1 MRSPSPALLCP
12 SQPHRPRSFA
22 AREACRHA
30 ARLCALAVTLFLA
43 AVCAVSSRAQ
53 QQNTE
58 PPLLIKTEK
67 AIEQRVPLPL
77 YVSSQSKAA
86 ISPLRL
92 RWDYASASSS
102 MGDDVLVFRFPD
114 TQEGAQLN
122 VLKSQ
127 LWISALSSAIVWQ
140 EPWRASRW
148 TVREIPEVDGPGVGV
163 ALSVGMIATASDV
176 VFPKDT
182 VIIGSLNP
190 DTSLGPVNGMASRL
204 DAAAAAGMK
213 RVVIPNLQRFEKN
226 AAGETVSIE
235 NYAKTLGLEIIFA
248 SDLLEATEKTLR
260 CKLPAPPSTTS
271 GNGYRGA
278 LWDYLNNQ
286 CSKEMNKLQTVA
298 GTWQRN
304 LDRLDKTG
312 GPELKTLWRE
322 LFDNYDEGMDAY
334 QAGLLYV
341 SWGKL
346 QMANAKWK
354 AVQAWRNANLDFKT
368 VDARA
373 TQLIARVRELM
384 YKPPVDNNE
393 LHSGVCFAETHDWGY
408 AINARLEGS
417 QIFAQQAFHPRSTA
431 TEAQKELAIT
441 RMFTAVEETE
451 YLVQSFEAYKEL
463 YPLVHKDDV
472 AVYNR
477 ATVWLQQLIPT
488 QIGASELFAQGL
500 KHNAN
505 QLGNMILLD
514 PRLSTYARVME
525 EIQKEW
531 ESRVSNALS
540 MQSNT
545 KIDHNVGW
553 QPSGAYARPRSTNM
567 NTAQGQL
574 VAAAVKLSDTS
585 RCLKWVNDYCEVS
598 VLDHKYL
605 KMGGYFDSARQEWVI
620 PQQATLQAMTQ
631 YADVAARRGIAMA
644 ELIGLNTN
652 ILELVYERAS
662 YLRSSRRM
670 DDKLEALRQ
679 FWRCA
684 LLGNMCWQLGY
695 VPKASAMPAG
705 PPPPS
710 RIPPIDAPLPETT
723 QAGTQQTQPG
733 AGQLTS
739 AQKPLPSFKSQVQD
753 GILLAP
759 AQPIPRTPVE
769 DDIEPVV
776 EEKSNAA
783 VESAPMETVVPVL
796 MESE

>member
-1 MRSPSPALLCP
+1 MAVLLSLFAFAIATVLAP
-12 SQPHRPRSFA
+12 VTSFA
-22 AREACRHA
+22 E
-30 ARLCALAVTLFLA
+30 
-43 AVCAVSSRAQ
+43 
-53 QQNTE
+53 E
-58 PPLLIKTEK
+58 GPLLIKAEK
-67 AIEQRVPLPL
+67 AIEQRVPLPI
-77 YVSSQSKAA
+77 YFSGQGKGSIQ
-86 ISPLRL
+86 PLRL
-92 RWDYASASSS
+92 RWDSASSSAS
-102 MGDDVLVFRFPD
+102 MGDDVLAFRFPD
-114 TQEGAQLN
+114 ATEGSSLN

-148 TVREIPEVDGPGVGV
+148 TVREVPDVDGPGVGV

-190 DTSLGPVNGMASRL
+190 DTSLGPVSGMTSRL
-204 DAAAAAGMK
+204 DSAAAAGMK
-213 RVVIPNLQRFEKN
+213 RVVIPNLQRFEKSPS
-226 AAGETVSIE
+226 GESISIE
-235 NYAKTLGLEIIFA
+235 NYAKTLGLEIVFA
-248 SDLLEATEKTLR
+248 ADLVEATEKTLR
-260 CKLPAPPSTTS
+260 CKLPAPPSTQS
-271 GNGYRGA
+271 SQGYRGA
-278 LWDYLNNQ
+278 LWDYLNTQ
-286 CSKEMNKLQTVA
+286 CSKEMTPLQAVA
-298 GTWQRN
+298 GGWQRN
-304 LDRLDKTG
+304 LDRLDKTA
-312 GPELKTLWRE
+312 PELKTLWRE

-354 AVQAWRNANLDFKT
+354 ALQAWRNANLDFKT

-373 TQLIARVRELM
+373 TQLIARLRDLM
-384 YKPPVDNNE
+384 YKPVVDNNE
-393 LHSGVCFAETHDWGY
+393 LHSGVCFAESHDWLY

-417 QIFAQQAFHPRSTA
+417 QIFAQQAFHAKSTA
-431 TEAQKELAIT
+431 TEAQKDLAIT

-451 YLVQSFEAYKEL
+451 YLAKSFEAYRDL
-463 YPLVHKDDV
+463 YGLVHKEDV

-500 KHNAN
+500 KQNAN
-505 QLGNMILLD
+505 QLGIMILLD

-531 ESRVSNALS
+531 DSRVSNAIS
-540 MQSNT
+540 SQTNT

-553 QPSGAYARPRSTNM
+553 TPSGAYNPPR
-567 NTAQGQL
+567 TANIGTQ
-574 VAAAVKLSDTS
+574 VAAVKISDTS
-585 RCLKWVNDYCEVS
+585 RCLKWVNDYCEVA
-598 VLDHKYL
+598 VLDNKYL
-605 KMGGYFDSARQEWVI
+605 KMGGYFDSARQEWMI

-644 ELIGLNTN
+644 EQIGLNTN

-684 LLGNMCWQLGY
+684 LMGNMCWQLGY

-705 PPPPS
+705 PPSPS
-710 RIPPIDAPLPETT
+710 RIPPIDNPLPETD
-723 QAGTQQTQPG
+723 QANNQQATTVQT
-733 AGQLTS
+733 AS
-739 AQKPLPSFKSQVQD
+739 QKPLPSFKSEVQN

-759 AQPIPRTPVE
+759 AQPIPR
-769 DDIEPVV
+769 V
-776 EEKSNAA
+776 EEDITEPMEESKNAAA

-796 MESE
+796 MDGADE